1 MDLSLLYHVPVL
13 ASLGLILAQ
22 TLANLRFLPA
32 PPPAGPGEFAG
43 EDDAPLVSVLVP
55 ARDEA
60 HRIGPCVASL
70 LAQGYPNFE
79 LLVLD
84 DHSSDDTAAVVL
96 GLGLTE
102 MDTPSTPHRG
112 RLLRGKPL
120 PPGWTGKAWA
130 CHQLAGAARGEWL
143 LFTDA
148 DTTHAPGGLAATVA
162 HARRTRADLLSAWP
176 RQTVGTWSERLV
188 IPLVYVLL
196 LGFLPLWLFAW
207 FQRRLGVAAQAPPG
221 AMRRFGAANGQFIL
235 FRRAAYDATG
245 GHSAVRAHLVEDVA
259 LARLVA
265 DRTGAGLRVI
275 NCDGR
280 PWVSCRM
287 YGSFPEVWEGFTKNL
302 RAAFEDAAVAFWA
315 SGLFQFA
322 VFVLP
327 FALALTGHGGRLAQV
342 EVALIYA
349 IRGVLTWRFR
359 TSLRSWLLHPLG
371 HGLALL
377 IALNS
382 WRRSVGGG
390 VSWKGRVYAVDPVA
404 GK

>member
-1 MDLSLLYHVPVL
+1 MDLSLFYHVPVF
-13 ASLGLILAQ
+13 ASLGLVFAQ
-22 TLANLRFLPA
+22 TLANLRHFPA
-32 PPPAGPGEFAG
+32 PPPAGP
-43 EDDAPLVSVLVP
+43 EDFVGGDVPLVSVLVP

-60 HRIGPCVASL
+60 HRIAPCVGSL
-70 LAQGYPNFE
+70 LAQDYPNVE

-84 DHSSDDTAAVVL
+84 DHSADNTATVVL

-102 MDTPSTPHRG
+102 DGGSWPR
-112 RLLRGKPL
+112 RQLLRGEPL

-130 CHQLAGAARGEWL
+130 CAQLARAARGEWL

-148 DTTHAPGGLAATVA
+148 DTVHAPGALAAMLA

-176 RQTVGTWSERLV
+176 RQVVGTWSERLV
-188 IPLVYVLL
+188 IPLVYVLV
-196 LGFLPLWLFAW
+196 LGFLPLWALAW
-207 FQRRLGVAAQAPPG
+207 FQRRPQLAAKAPPDTL
-221 AMRRFGAANGQFIL
+221 RRLGAANGQFLL
-235 FRRAAYDATG
+235 FRRATYERLG
-245 GHSAVRAHLVEDVA
+245 GHAAMRSHLVEDVA

-265 DRTGAGLRVI
+265 DRTSQGWRVI
-275 NCDGR
+275 NCDGL
-280 PWVSCRM
+280 PWVRCRM
-287 YGSFPEVWEGFTKNL
+287 YRAFPELWEGFTKNL
-302 RAAFEDAAVAFWA
+302 RAAFEDQAAAFWM

-327 FALALTGHGGRLAQV
+327 FVFALTGVGGPLAWV
-342 EVALIYA
+342 EVGLVYL

-359 TSLRSWLLHPLG
+359 TGWGSWLAHPLG
-371 HGLALL
+371 HGLSLV

-390 VSWKGRVYAVDPVA
+390 VSWKGRVYQVDPAAAA

>member
-1 MDLSLLYHVPVL
+1 MDPSLFYHVPVL
-13 ASLGLILAQ
+13 TALGLILAQ
-22 TLANLRFLPA
+22 TLANLRHLPA
-32 PPPAGPGEFAG
+32 PPPAGPGEFAN
-43 EDDAPLVSVLVP
+43 DAPLVSVLVP

-70 LAQGYPNFE
+70 LAQDYPNFE

-84 DHSSDDTAAVVL
+84 DHSTDDTGAVVL

-102 MDTPSTPHRG
+102 NGPAPR
-112 RLLRGKPL
+112 RQLLRGEPL

-130 CHQLAGAARGEWL
+130 CHQLARAARGDWL

-148 DTTHAPGGLAATVA
+148 DTVHAPGALGAMVA

-176 RQTVGTWSERLV
+176 RQLVGSWSERLV
-188 IPLVYVLL
+188 IPLVYLLL

-207 FQRRLGVAAQAPPG
+207 FQRHPGLAAQAPPG

-245 GHSAVRAHLVEDVA
+245 GHAAVRSHLVEDVA
-259 LARLVA
+259 LGRRVA
-265 DRTGAGLRVI
+265 DRTGEGRRVI
-275 NCDGR
+275 NCDGH

-287 YGSFPEVWEGFTKNL
+287 YRAFPELWEGFTKNL
-302 RAAFEDAAVAFWA
+302 RAAFEDSEAAFWG
-315 SGLFQFA
+315 SGVFQFA

-327 FALALTGHGGRLAQV
+327 FVLALAGAGGRRAWA
-342 EVALIYA
+342 EVGLVYAL
-349 IRGVLTWRFR
+349 RGALTWRFR
-359 TSLRSWLLHPLG
+359 TGVGSWLLHPLG

-390 VSWKGRVYAVDPVA
+390 VSWKGRVYAVEHPAA

>member
-1 MDLSLLYHVPVL
+1 MDWSLFYHVPVL

-32 PPPAGPGEFAG
+32 PPPAGPGDFAAG
-43 EDDAPLVSVLVP
+43 EDAPLVSVLVP
-55 ARDEA
+55 ARNEE
-60 HRIGPCVASL
+60 HRIRPCVASL

-84 DHSSDDTAAVVL
+84 DHSTDDTRAVVL

-102 MDTPSTPHRG
+102 TDLAPHR
-112 RLLRGKPL
+112 RQLLRGAPL

-130 CHQLAGAARGEWL
+130 CHQLAAAARGEWL

-148 DTTHAPGGLAATVA
+148 DTTHTPGGLAAMVA

-188 IPLVYVLL
+188 IPLVYLLL
-196 LGFLPLWLFAW
+196 LGFLPLWLFTW
-207 FQRRLGVAAQAPPG
+207 FQRRPRVAAKAPPG
-221 AMRRFGAANGQFIL
+221 TMRRFGAANGQFIL
-235 FRRAAYDATG
+235 FRRTAYDATG
-245 GHSAVRAHLVEDVA
+245 GHAAVRSHLVEDVA
-259 LARLVA
+259 LGRLVA
-265 DRTGAGLRVI
+265 DRTGEGRRVI

-280 PWVSCRM
+280 PWVACRM

-302 RAAFEDAAVAFWA
+302 RAAFEDSEAAFWA

-327 FALALTGHGGRLAQV
+327 FALALTGRGGRLAWV
-342 EVALIYA
+342 EVGLVYA
-349 IRGVLTWRFR
+349 VRGALTWRFR
-359 TSLRSWLLHPLG
+359 TGLGSWLLHPLG

-390 VSWKGRVYAVDPVA
+390 VSWKGRVYAVAPVA